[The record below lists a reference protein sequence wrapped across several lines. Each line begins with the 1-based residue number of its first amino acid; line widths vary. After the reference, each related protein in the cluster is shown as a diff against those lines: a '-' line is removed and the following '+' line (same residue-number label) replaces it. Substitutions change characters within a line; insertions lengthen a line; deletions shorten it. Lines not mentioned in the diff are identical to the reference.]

1 MKSPFLFFQIFSYMA
16 LAASS
21 LLIVLR
27 MYVLTMTDSLEQTPT
42 VAISIAIWNRDRIM
56 MTIAASMWVTN
67 VSFLIQGESNLSTV
81 ESTIRTDLVF
91 RYLAGEW
98 SLSAVLKPQ
107 G

>member
-1 MKSPFLFFQIFSYMA
+1 MA

-27 MYVLTMTDSLEQTPT
+27 MYVLAMTDSLEQTPT

-67 VSFLIQGESNLSTV
+67 VSFLIQGESNLPTV

-91 RYLAGEW
+91 RYLAGE
-98 SLSAVLKPQ
+98 
-107 G
+107 